1 VESHCCSPVRLF
13 SGSRCCGSGM
23 SVETEVNGKSVGY
36 SQTVVSDCGVTSF
49 FVKVDVL
56 VLHPGRSFERCGPG
70 VLLACSYK

>member
-1 VESHCCSPVRLF
+1 
-13 SGSRCCGSGM
+13 M
-23 SVETEVNGKSVGY
+23 ETEVNGKSVGY